1 MLVYIYRDI
10 TELEYI
16 QREEKEKVIAVPG
29 QADGC
34 TGLQTD
40 STTTQYSQTAK
51 YSYNI
56 PRIRLM
62 MYINSP

>member
-40 STTTQYSQTAK
+40 STTTK

-56 PRIRLM
+56 PRIRFM